1 VISPLVQHLPKLPEL
16 MHHYGMTTL
25 ELNKIGMRPG
35 KDGRLTPVACDFNE
49 ASIVTI
55 RSGSGWG
62 SRITVRRRHFGLEQE
77 VNQLRTHPKRSSHV
91 IFVCLVRFEGMICWH
106 SPLRRPALQSLQR
119 LRARGGNQGAPAG

>member
-1 VISPLVQHLPKLPEL
+1 VISPLVQHLPKLSEL

-25 ELNKIGMRPG
+25 ELNTIRMRPG

-77 VNQLRTHPKRSSHV
+77 VNQLRTHP
-91 IFVCLVRFEGMICWH
+91 ICWH
-106 SPLRRPALQSLQR
+106 SPLRRPALRSLQR